1 MTKPAVK
8 PHPSQACRFTL
19 RSFLRLLPVYV
30 SWPLAA
36 VATIAVLTGCSSSND
51 EPVQVERI
59 VVPKVHLIDGKPDP
73 AVLAEKQILRKGNG
87 SQPQTLDPHK
97 AEGVPSSNI
106 LRDLFEGL
114 TGESPDGRIVPAGAE
129 SWDISEDGLTYTFH
143 IRHNG
148 RWSDGSPVT
157 AQDFEYGL
165 KRSLNPATGSKY
177 TKILSPIRNADA
189 VAAGALPLEALGVKA
204 LDDFTLRIELATPA
218 PYFLG
223 LLNHSSTY
231 PMHKASV
238 EKWGDAVAKPGH
250 LVSNGAYT
258 LDELVVQSHIKLVRN
273 HHYWNDANT
282 HINEVWYYPIEDQ
295 SSELKRYRAGEI
307 DWTNE
312 VPNNQFKWIK
322 KYLGEE
328 LVINPWLGIYY
339 YGFNLTRPP
348 FKDNLKLRKALAMAV
363 DRDILTGKVTQFGE
377 RPAYAFVPP
386 GVSSGAGTYT
396 PQNPPWASW
405 PREKQLAE
413 ARRLYEAA
421 GYSKTNPLEVEL
433 RYNTSENHKK
443 IAIAVAAMWKQA
455 LGVKT
460 RLINEE
466 WKVFLSNRKQK
477 QVTQV
482 FRAGWISDYNDPMSF
497 LELLHSQHGI
507 NDSGY
512 NNPEYDALLARIA
525 AEPDAEKR
533 TQLMQ
538 QAERLMLADQPVM
551 PLYSYVVK
559 RLVKPY
565 VGGVGSNI
573 MDHHYSK
580 DWYILKHRTEKVWL
594 DKDGR
599 EVSSPHD
606 TRDAS
611 AGEKD

>member
-1 MTKPAVK
+1 MTNTQAN
-8 PHPSQACRFTL
+8 HPFSTSRRLALATSALIFFLNACSRHDDQ
-19 RSFLRLLPVYV
+19 PV
-30 SWPLAA
+30 S
-36 VATIAVLTGCSSSND
+36 
-51 EPVQVERI
+51 VERI
-59 VVPKVHLIDGKPDP
+59 VVPEVRYVDGRPDP
-73 AVLAEKQILRKGNG
+73 TILTEKQILRKGNG

-114 TGESPDGRIVPAGAE
+114 TGEDRNGNVIPAGAE
-129 SWDISEDGLTYTFH
+129 SWEISDDGLHYTFH
-143 IRHNG
+143 IRRHA

-157 AQDFEYGL
+157 AADFEYGF
-165 KRSLNPATGSKY
+165 KRSLDPATGSKY
-177 TKILSPIRNADA
+177 TKILSPIKNAEA
-189 VAAGALPLEALGVKA
+189 VAAGTLPLDALGVKA
-204 LDDFTLRIELATPA
+204 TGEHTLEIELQTPA

-231 PMHKASV
+231 PMHRASV

-250 LVSNGAYT
+250 LVSNGAYV
-258 LDELVVQSHIKLVRN
+258 LDEMVVQSHIKLVRN
-273 HHYWNDANT
+273 RHYWDNANT
-282 HINEVWYYPIEDQ
+282 IIDEVWYYPIEDQ

-307 DWTNE
+307 DYTHE

-322 KYLGEE
+322 KYLGDE
-328 LVINPWLGIYY
+328 LVVNPWLGIYY
-339 YGFNLTRPP
+339 YGFNLTKPP
-348 FKDNLKLRKALAMAV
+348 FKDNLPLRQALSMAV
-363 DRDILTGKVTQFGE
+363 DRKILTEKVTQFGE
-377 RPAYAFVPP
+377 QPAYAFVPP
-386 GVSSGAGTYT
+386 GVSAGSGLYT
-396 PQNPPWASW
+396 PQAPEWASW

-413 ARRLYEAA
+413 ARRLYEQA
-421 GYSKTNPLEVEL
+421 GYSKTNPLTVEL

-460 RLINEE
+460 RLVNEE

-477 QVTQV
+477 QLTQV

-512 NNPEYDALLARIA
+512 NNPHYDALLARIA

-533 TQLMQ
+533 RQLME
-538 QAERLMLADQPVM
+538 QAERLMLADQPAT

-559 RLVKPY
+559 RLIKPY
-565 VGGVGSNI
+565 VGGVGHNI

-580 DWYILKHRTEKVWL
+580 DWFILKHKRKTVWL
-594 DKDGR
+594 DSQGR
-599 EVSSPHD
+599 EVPAP
-606 TRDAS
+606 DAADHNKS
-611 AGEKD
+611 ENH

>member
-1 MTKPAVK
+1 MV
-8 PHPSQACRFTL
+8 
-19 RSFLRLLPVYV
+19 FLL
-30 SWPLAA
+30 LAA
-36 VATIAVLTGCSSSND
+36 LSACSDSSD
-51 EPVQVERI
+51 QPVQVERI
-59 VVPKVHLIDGKPDP
+59 VVPAVKLIDGKPDP
-73 AVLAEKQILRKGNG
+73 AVLADQQILRKGNG

-114 TGESPDGRIVPAGAE
+114 TGEARDGRVVPAGAE
-129 SWDISEDGLTYTFH
+129 SWEISDDGLVYTFH
-143 IRHNG
+143 IRADG

-157 AQDFEYGL
+157 AADFEYGL
-165 KRSLNPATGSKY
+165 RRSLEPATGSKY
-177 TKILSPIRNADA
+177 TKILAPIKNAEA
-189 VAAGALPLEALGVKA
+189 VAAGELPLDALGVQA
-204 LDDFTLRIELATPA
+204 LDAHTLRIELATPA

-231 PMHKASV
+231 PMHRPSV

-250 LVSNGAYT
+250 LVSNGAYR
-258 LDELVVQSHIKLVRN
+258 LDEMVVQSHIKLVRN
-273 HHYWNDANT
+273 PHYWNNANT
-282 HINEVWYYPIEDQ
+282 IIDEVWYYPIEDQ

-307 DWTNE
+307 DYTNE

-339 YGFNLTRPP
+339 YGFNLTKPP
-348 FKDNLKLRKALAMAV
+348 FKDNLNLRKALAMAV
-363 DRDILTGKVTQFGE
+363 DRKILTEKVTQFGE

-386 GVSSGAGTYT
+386 GVSSGAGTYP
-396 PQNPPWASW
+396 PQAPEWASW

-413 ARRLYEAA
+413 AKKLYQAA

-460 RLINEE
+460 RLVNEE

-507 NDSGY
+507 NDSAY
-512 NNPEYDALLARIA
+512 DNPAYDALLARIA

-533 TQLMQ
+533 TQLMKK
-538 QAERLMLADQPVM
+538 AERLMLADQPVM

-559 RLVKPY
+559 RLIKPY

-594 DKDGR
+594 DKNGQKIPPEKR
-599 EVSSPHD
+599 L
-606 TRDAS
+606 
-611 AGEKD
+611 GEKN

>member
-8 PHPSQACRFTL
+8 TRPAQACRLSL
-19 RSFLRLLPVYV
+19 RSLFRLLPVYA
-30 SWPLAA
+30 SWPLVA
-36 VATIAVLTGCSSSND
+36 VATSAVLPGCSSSHD
-51 EPVQVERI
+51 EPVQIERI
-59 VVPKVHLIDGKPDP
+59 VVPEVRLINGKPDP
-73 AVLAEKQILRKGNG
+73 AMLAEKQILRKGNG

-129 SWDISEDGLTYTFH
+129 RWDISEDGLSYTFH

-157 AQDFEYGL
+157 AHDFEYGL

-177 TKILSPIRNADA
+177 TKILSPIKNADA
-189 VAAGALPLEALGVKA
+189 VAAGELPLEALGVKA

-307 DWTNE
+307 DVTYE
-312 VPNNQFKWIK
+312 VPNNQFTWIK

-339 YGFNLTRPP
+339 YGFNLTKPP
-348 FKDNLKLRKALAMAV
+348 FKDSLKLRKALAMAV

-386 GVSSGAGTYT
+386 GVSSGAGIYA
-396 PQNPPWASW
+396 PQTPPWASW

-507 NDSGY
+507 NDSAY

-533 TQLMQ
+533 TRLMEQAEQLM
-538 QAERLMLADQPVM
+538 LTDQPVM

-565 VGGVGSNI
+565 VGGVGNNI

-594 DKDGR
+594 DKNGR
-599 EVSSPHD
+599 EIPSPNGA
-606 TRDAS
+606 RNEN
-611 AGEKD
+611 AGEKG